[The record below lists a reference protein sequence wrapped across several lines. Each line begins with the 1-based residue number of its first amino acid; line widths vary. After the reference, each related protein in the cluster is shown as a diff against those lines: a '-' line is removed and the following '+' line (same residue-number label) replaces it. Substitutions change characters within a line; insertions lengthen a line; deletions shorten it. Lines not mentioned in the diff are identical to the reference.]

1 MNETIKAHLYV
12 LLATILIASSF
23 LVSGKLSGIIDPI
36 SITMYRFVLATLV
49 LSPIFI
55 KKEYREKFKSTFKR
69 GLIISFFYSIYF
81 IGMFKALET
90 TTVLNTSTLYTLVP
104 LMTAILCIFFFKNKI
119 SFKQLIIYLI
129 AMIGTLIV
137 VFKSNL
143 SLFLHF
149 SLNYGDIIFLIA
161 CVSMAF
167 YSIFLKLLHKD
178 GDILLVLVF
187 STLLGGI
194 IWMFLSMQ
202 VLDIALQWDKIEGN
216 LLYLML
222 YLSIV
227 TTVITLFLYQKASIV
242 LGSKKLMAYTY
253 LSPAMV
259 AILVYVFDKQ
269 TINFGVLVG
278 ILISAVATLVILK
291 QKN

>member
-104 LMTAILCIFFFKNKI
+104 LMTAILCIFFFKDKI

-259 AILVYVFDKQ
+259 AVLVYIFDKQ
-269 TINFGVLVG
+269 TISFGIFIG
-278 ILISAVATLVILK
+278 ILISAVATVVILR
-291 QKN
+291 QK

>member
-278 ILISAVATLVILK
+278 ILISAVATLIILK
-291 QKN
+291 QE

>member
-259 AILVYVFDKQ
+259 AILVYDKQ

-278 ILISAVATLVILK
+278 ILISAVATLIILK
-291 QKN
+291 QE